1 MRARAPIVVLTI
13 ALASLFVGPLI
24 GAGPPLVGIAHASG
38 CITNCLLN
46 ATTSVPISEGT
57 VFVEQ
62 DNNSGRPPSDNST
75 GLIHV
80 LPHLFQFANYTVH
93 TITVLNLTL
102 SVPASGA
109 RYVWKQW
116 CEFCPA
122 VLWTTNPMLR
132 TNPMLYNYTGAASFV
147 AQFDKRFKVSL
158 SFADP
163 SGQTINPP
171 SSLTLTSAGSTTTL
185 TNSSQWISAS
195 LWSISGVTW
204 EGFPSQVLSPQTID
218 MRSGPVT
225 TTILLPAYPET
236 LLIVDTNNNPIAGVR
251 VTVSFANSTSTS
263 FTSDNNGKVN
273 LGHIPE
279 GSFTARVTYQGV
291 DKTFSFT
298 ALNTPTNTVQLY
310 VGGSTTST
318 TVSAVVL
325 LTIFGI
331 AFFLILL
338 AIKVRRPAP
347 PPTI

>member
-1 MRARAPIVVLTI
+1 M
-13 ALASLFVGPLI
+13 FVGPLI
-24 GAGPPLVGIAHASG
+24 GAGPPLIGIAHASG
-38 CITNCLLN
+38 CLTNCLLN

-57 VFVEQ
+57 IFVEQ
-62 DNNSGRPPSDNST
+62 DNNSGLPPSNNST

-80 LPHLFQFANYTVH
+80 LPHLFQFANNTVH

-102 SVPASGA
+102 SVPSTGA

-116 CEFCPA
+116 YDFTP
-122 VLWTTNPMLR
+122 WTSSPTLR

-147 AQFDKRFKVSL
+147 AQFDKQFKLSL
-158 SFADP
+158 SYADP
-163 SGQTINPP
+163 SGQIISAP
-171 SSLTLTSAGSTTTL
+171 SSLTLTRAGSTTTL
-185 TNSSQWISAS
+185 TNSSQWISAN
-195 LWSISGVTW
+195 LWSISGATW
-204 EGFPSQVLSPQTID
+204 EGFPSPVLSPQTID
-218 MRSGPVT
+218 MRNGPLT
-225 TTILLPAYPET
+225 TTIQLPAYPET
-236 LLIVDTNNNPIAGVR
+236 LVIVDTNGNPIAGAR
-251 VTVSFANSTSTS
+251 VTVTFANSTSTS
-263 FTSDNNGKVN
+263 FTSDSKGNVN

-298 ALNTPTNTVQLY
+298 AVNTPTNTIQLNI
-310 VGGSTTST
+310 GSPVTST

-331 AFFLILL
+331 AFFLVLL